1 MPTTT
6 KAFNGFQT
14 KCLHAGDHRNKSGH
28 VTSPICLSTAF
39 EFPDTAEGAKRA
51 ADIEADEFYGRW
63 GSTNAREF
71 EALIAGLE
79 GAEDAVC
86 ASSGLGIISM
96 IAHAFL
102 HPGAHFVGVHACYSE
117 TKILLESVTKQLSVD
132 ATFVRS
138 DQVENFAAAIRP
150 DTKLVF
156 VETPANPT
164 LSLVDIEG
172 VAKIVREQSEAVLVV
187 DSTFASP
194 YNQNPLSLGADI
206 VVHSATKY
214 IGGHS
219 DVVAGV
225 CAANRTLAHQVRE
238 KFSFHGPHLDP
249 FAAWLLC
256 RGIRTLGLRIRQ
268 QNENAR
274 ELAHYLESHPK
285 VNRVYYP
292 MLESHPQHELARRQM
307 RGGGGMICFEVQGGM
322 EASLR
327 FISTIQLSKLAVSLG
342 GVTSTITHPSS
353 MTHNLLPR
361 EEREKA
367 GITDGMLR
375 FSVGIEDADDLK
387 QDLED
392 AFRSI

>member
-1 MPTTT
+1 MQPTTKKT
-6 KAFNGFQT
+6 YGFQT
-14 KCLHAGDHRNKSGH
+14 QCLHAGDHRNQSGH
-28 VTSPICLSTAF
+28 VSPPISLSTAF
-39 EFPDTAEGAKRA
+39 VFPDTTEGARRA

-79 GAEDAVC
+79 GADDAVC

-96 IAHAFL
+96 VAHAFL
-102 HPGAHFVGVHACYSE
+102 NPGDHFVGVHACYSE
-117 TKILLESVTKQLSVD
+117 TKILLESLAKQLSLD
-132 ATFVRS
+132 ATFIQS
-138 DQVENFAAAIRP
+138 DRIENFEQAIRP

-156 VETPANPT
+156 AETPANPT

-172 VAKIVREQSEAVLVV
+172 VARIVREKSDAAFAV

-194 YNQNPLSLGADI
+194 YNQNPLALGADI
-206 VVHSATKY
+206 VIHSATKY

-225 CAANRTLAHQVRE
+225 CAARKPLAHQVRD

-249 FAAWLLC
+249 FSSWLLC

-268 QNENAR
+268 QNENAL

-292 MLESHPQHELARRQM
+292 MLESHPQHTLARRQM
-307 RGGGGMICFEVQGGM
+307 RGGGGMICFEIQGGM

-327 FISTIQLSKLAVSLG
+327 FISTMQLSKLAVSLG
-342 GVTSTITHPSS
+342 GVSSTITHPSS

-375 FSVGIEDADDLK
+375 FSVGIEEVDDLK
-387 QDLED
+387 EDLEE
-392 AFRSI
+392 AFRKI